1 MADFTGL
8 NTAVTDLTTAVAA
21 EVANLDKLWADYQA
35 ALAVPGANQAMID
48 AAAKAVEDQIAMMKT
63 DLGTHTAP

>member
-1 MADFTGL
+1 VADFSGL

-35 ALAVPGANQAMID
+35 AILAPATDQAAID
-48 AAAKAVEDQIAMMKT
+48 AAAKAVEDQITMMKT

>member
-8 NTAVTDLTTAVAA
+8 NTAVNDLTTAVAA

-35 ALAVPGANQAMID
+35 ALAVPGADQTKLD
-48 AAAKAVEDQIAMMKT
+48 AAAAAVEAQINTMKT